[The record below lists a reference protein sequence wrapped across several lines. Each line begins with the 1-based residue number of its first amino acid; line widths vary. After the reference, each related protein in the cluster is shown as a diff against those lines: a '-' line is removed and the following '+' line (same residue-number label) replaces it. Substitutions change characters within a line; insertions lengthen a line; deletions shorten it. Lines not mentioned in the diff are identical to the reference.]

1 MDVCILFTCISFIF
15 QILERNGR
23 PPLAHERGW
32 KDTVA
37 LEKGDDVRIAM
48 RFDGFRGRDLIHCH
62 NLEHEDHS
70 MMARFDVV

>member
-1 MDVCILFTCISFIF
+1 VHLVNF
-15 QILERNGR
+15 QVLERNGH
-23 PPLAHERGW
+23 PPPPHERGW

-37 LEKGDDVRIAM
+37 VGKGERVKVIA
-48 RFDGFRGRDLIHCH
+48 RFDGYKGRYVLHCH

>member
-1 MDVCILFTCISFIF
+1 MLHPVHTHLVNF
-15 QILERNGR
+15 QILERNGKA
-23 PPLAHERGW
+23 PLPHETGW

-37 LEKGDDVRIAM
+37 VNKDEQVKVVM
-48 RFDGFRGRDLIHCH
+48 RFQGFKGRYLIHCH